1 MTTNKFDDFPD
12 LLNSLTFADS
22 PWLSR
27 SVRTL
32 LRPLV
37 NACSPVDVFLQ
48 HVLVLPPCECIC
60 NTQISPNSFWRFC
73 FYLTLGSV
81 NLCFYWAT
89 YTVLY
94 GENSLVSLFK
104 ILSNEAALKTL
115 KMPKIN
121 VVFNSQHEMKYLR
134 LVRNCLRTYGLLCLG
149 VYRQLDE
156 VVDENEAKG
165 QRTLTQKRYVITHP
179 PTDFRLID
187 TDKVLI
193 SVFIVFAAVCQQLAV
208 VWT

>member
-1 MTTNKFDDFPD
+1 M
-12 LLNSLTFADS
+12 
-22 PWLSR
+22 
-27 SVRTL
+27 
-32 LRPLV
+32 
-37 NACSPVDVFLQ
+37 
-48 HVLVLPPCECIC
+48 
-60 NTQISPNSFWRFC
+60 
-73 FYLTLGSV
+73 
-81 NLCFYWAT
+81 
-89 YTVLY
+89 LY

-121 VVFNSQHEMKYLR
+121 VVFNSQHEMKNLR

-208 VWT
+208 V